1 MVAQSWTL
9 VVVTVS
15 WRTSHDTSDQSC
27 CLGISHRCIMQ
38 WYTGAATKQL
48 PQVKGLE
55 RCGEERGTVMAQ
67 TGLEAYSKFAPE
79 VFCQ

>member
-27 CLGISHRCIMQ
+27 CLGISHRC
-38 WYTGAATKQL
+38 TKQL

-55 RCGEERGTVMAQ
+55 RCGEERGTMMAQ
-67 TGLEAYSKFAPE
+67 SGLEAYSKFAPE
-79 VFCQ
+79 VFCCQ